1 MTNSYTPFRAESFS
15 ERRERRKKER
25 AERLARARDRRTRR
39 TARQISEGQTEQQT
53 VQPTVNPYI
62 PTAQQEQFEAS
73 QVTQR
78 PTALPFGVDTPTVY
92 APEAQRDVRGQPEFG
107 TFFGSG
113 LLENVAGG
121 ALRTLENL
129 QKGTETVGGTV
140 VGTIGALTPGD
151 FMGYEKN
158 LDNVIKERGD
168 RYGAWDLA
176 GQAQAH
182 AEAFRRTDMPSV
194 KMDII
199 PGKGLNLPGGASLN
213 EIDIGVKGAIEL
225 LPEAILTIATGGVSA
240 TGSLARRAAVGTAR
254 TLGADIP
261 IGAAKGIGSVGRR
274 VAGIPGQRA
283 RVKGS
288 PEAMK
293 RLERMRERTRSKRM
307 REYTTIGD
315 PAKTDAFLDKAHNP
329 EVRQIINSK
338 SPLAKGILTKA
349 VNLWNP
355 TILGDV
361 KDKLGRLLLYHTH
374 GYAAVDGATEAE
386 MGKFLNRLNQANK
399 HAVDAGEEEFFST
412 VGRNLAGKQLTNL
425 PETSFRVVGK
435 AEATAAKAA
444 GDSSLKVGMITGTS
458 FPEINKKVWTNVFEN
473 FFVNKGKVERGAVRN
488 SKESP
493 FLKGTTGRKLG
504 KEQLDENGFFIRY
517 AGGDRELDRMGT
529 YIRHYQD
536 QLEMAAENGRS
547 MGLDFGKKFE
557 GQFVNSI
564 YAPRRP
570 AGGPLFEQVDELNDN
585 VQTAIKS
592 PSSVGVQPRAQ
603 RKRQLDTDTLQELV
617 EEDFYEMLDPMAT
630 LREHQRDLYRAGID
644 KQLSNRMKVLAKD
657 KNYESV
663 VNVASAMASLG
674 GAVRAVRAGKKLQE
688 TRILKSGKSKG
699 ALRLGTADKLEEY
712 GFTSI
717 TDDLRELST
726 SKLTKAQRDKKLKK
740 LETTLKHEIK
750 IFDKRYPKPGEGNK
764 ETWGHIVKTY
774 KGLGFTDQSDINRI
788 LKAHN
793 LHEKHGWGGFIEH
806 QAEWLGQAGDWL
818 RSLRTGFDFGF
829 WLIQGI
835 PSLGLPAARF
845 AAGDLKQGQQMSAAW
860 GKSVRNGFDAFF
872 RPDRVV
878 KTLMENA
885 DISSEAVANG
895 LQLSRSSTDV
905 FNVLSST
912 TRLGGP
918 IGTGTDKYK
927 KILRR
932 FEGAFITPGDTIRL
946 EYYKVLRPMAE
957 ASGDPDAFRQL
968 ANVLNN
974 MTGALNPNMTGISK
988 TQQSIERGFLFFSPR
1003 YTRASLALLGSVFRG
1018 DLEGQVA
1025 RQSLAGMAGLG
1036 MATYVAYTKA
1046 MGEEAHLDPSDS
1058 RFMTIQIDDDR
1069 IGIGTFWT
1077 QFAKTTAKLLETA
1090 YDDDAQEAFGGDD
1103 WLRENPLI
1111 RFVRG
1116 RSAPG
1121 AGVFWDAAVG
1131 EDYLGRPIEGPL
1143 EWTKHIGLQSTPI
1156 WFEGGVISNPYR
1168 LGATGLATEFLGART
1183 RPLGASER
1191 RRDLRDSI
1199 AVEAYDKKYKDL
1211 NGLQRDRIKAGT
1223 APGMTEIEK
1232 DSLDE
1237 LDVVVMSER
1246 VEVGEE
1252 VDVAT
1257 EKYFNR
1263 LDDINGTWMRE
1274 IEAGMDFL
1282 NTNPDMDENIDLY
1295 TFRQRFL
1302 QSSNASRRTRM
1313 EDLNNPEGEF
1323 KVALDYFNNVRD
1335 EMGVENPE
1343 DVAYFEYIA
1352 EIIATNDF
1360 DLPMGFDF
1368 EERDKRIED
1377 FIDTWGTEIY
1387 GYVQERF
1394 QTGREI
1400 PDIVN
1405 EFWQTRKKFEYY
1417 WKDAE
1422 EQTLASMPGSD
1433 DLRIMYKEYKRST
1446 LNEKSELKE
1455 SFPRLKKFLAEL
1467 SRVKSSLR
1475 EQDQLLDAWLFRW
1488 GYTDTLSHPQ
1498 NELSP
1503 EGFDDARTYWRM
1515 PELTYNGRW
1524 KQIFGIESGI
1534 AL

>member
-15 ERRERRKKER
+15 ERRERRKKEF
-25 AERLARARDRRTRR
+25 AELLAAARNRRTRR

-53 VQPTVNPYI
+53 VQPTVNPFV
-62 PTAQQEQFEAS
+62 PSAQQEQFEAS

-92 APEAQRDVRGQPEFG
+92 APEAQREVRGQPEFG

-168 RYGAWDLA
+168 RYGFWDAA
-176 GQAQAH
+176 GQFQAL

-194 KMDII
+194 RMDVI

-307 REYTTIGD
+307 REYTKIGD
-315 PAKTDAFLDKAHNP
+315 PAKTDSYLDKVNAP
-329 EVRQIINSK
+329 EDSRVRQIINAR

-355 TILGDV
+355 TILAASAV
-361 KDKLGRLLLYHTH
+361 KDKLGRLLLYHGH

-412 VGRNLAGKQLTNL
+412 VGRNVGGKVQLTGL
-425 PETSFRVVGK
+425 PEIPFNVVNK
-435 AEATAAKAA
+435 AEVIA
-444 GDSSLKVGMITGTS
+444 DSNLHVGTITGTS
-458 FPEINKKVWTNVFEN
+458 FEGINGKVWTNVFEN

-570 AGGPLFEQVDELNDN
+570 AGGPLFEQVDKLNDN

-644 KQLSNRMKVLAKD
+644 KQLSNRMKVLSKD

-699 ALRLGTADKLEEY
+699 ALRIGTADKLEDY
-712 GFTSI
+712 GFGSI
-717 TDDLRELST
+717 TEDLRELST

-750 IFDKRYPKPGEGNK
+750 IFDKRYLKPGEGNK

-774 KGLGFTDQSDINRI
+774 KGLGFSDQSDINRI

-793 LHEKHGWGGFIEH
+793 LHEKGFIEH
-806 QAEWLGQAGDWL
+806 QAEWLGQAGDWI

-974 MTGALNPNMTGISK
+974 MTGALNPGMTGISK

-1036 MATYVAYTKA
+1036 MATYVGFTQAL
-1046 MGEEAHLDPSDS
+1046 GQEAHLDPSDS
-1058 RFMTIQIDDDR
+1058 KFMTVQIDDDR

-1077 QFAKTTAKLLETA
+1077 QFAKTTSRLLETA

-1143 EWTKHIGLQSTPI
+1143 DWTKHIGLQSTPI
-1156 WFEGGVISNPYR
+1156 WFEGGVISDPYR

-1223 APGMTEIEK
+1223 APGMTKTELE
-1232 DSLDE
+1232 SLIE
-1237 LDVVVMSER
+1237 LDAVVMSER

-1282 NTNPDMDENIDLY
+1282 NTNPDMDENIDLA

>member
-1 MTNSYTPFRAESFS
+1 MTNSYTPFRAESFR

-39 TARQISEGQTEQQT
+39 TARQISEGQAEQQT
-53 VQPTVNPYI
+53 VQPTVNPFV
-62 PTAQQEQFEAS
+62 PSAQQEQFEAS

-92 APEAQRDVRGQPEFG
+92 APEAQREVRGQPEFG

-182 AEAFRRTDMPSV
+182 AEAFRRTDMPSM

-307 REYTTIGD
+307 REYTKIGD
-315 PAKTDAFLDKAHNP
+315 PAKTDSYLDKVNAP
-329 EVRQIINSK
+329 EDSRVRQIINAR

-355 TILGDV
+355 TILGDA

-412 VGRNLAGKQLTNL
+412 VGRNVGGKVQLTGL
-425 PETSFRVVGK
+425 PEIPFNVVNK
-435 AEATAAKAA
+435 AEVIT
-444 GDSSLKVGMITGTS
+444 DSNLHVGTITGTS
-458 FPEINKKVWTNVFEN
+458 FEGINGKVWTNVFEN
-473 FFVNKGKVERGAVRN
+473 FFVNKGTVKRGAVRN

-504 KEQLDENGFFIRY
+504 KAQFDEDGFFIRY

-547 MGLDFGKKFE
+547 MGLDFGGKFE

-617 EEDFYEMLDPMAT
+617 EEDFYEMLDPLAT

-644 KQLSNRMKVLAKD
+644 KQLSKGMKVLSKD

-699 ALRLGTADKLEEY
+699 ALRIGTADKLEDY
-712 GFTSI
+712 GFGSI
-717 TDDLRELST
+717 TEDLRELST

-750 IFDKRYPKPGEGNK
+750 IFDKRYLKPGEGNK

-793 LHEKHGWGGFIEH
+793 LHEKHGWGGFVEQ
-806 QAEWLGQAGDWL
+806 QAEWVGQAGDWI

-918 IGTGTDKYK
+918 VGKVTDKYK
-927 KILRR
+927 EILKR

-974 MTGALNPNMTGISK
+974 MTGALNPGMTGISK

-1036 MATYVAYTKA
+1036 MATYVGFTQAL
-1046 MGEEAHLDPSDS
+1046 GQEAHLDPSDS
-1058 RFMTIQIDDDR
+1058 KFMTVQIDDDR

-1090 YDDDAQEAFGGDD
+1090 YDDDAQEAFGGDN

-1143 EWTKHIGLQSTPI
+1143 DWTKHIGLQSTPI
-1156 WFEGGVISNPYR
+1156 WFEGGVISDPYR

-1223 APGMTEIEK
+1223 APGMTETELE
-1232 DSLDE
+1232 SLIE
-1237 LDVVVMSER
+1237 LDAVVMSER

-1263 LDDINGTWMRE
+1263 LDDINNTWMKE
-1274 IEAGMDFL
+1274 IKAGMDFL
-1282 NTNPDMDENIDLY
+1282 NTNPDMDENIDLA

-1455 SFPRLKKFLAEL
+1455 TFPRLKKFLTEL

>member
-1 MTNSYTPFRAESFS
+1 
-15 ERRERRKKER
+15 
-25 AERLARARDRRTRR
+25 
-39 TARQISEGQTEQQT
+39 
-53 VQPTVNPYI
+53 
-62 PTAQQEQFEAS
+62 
-73 QVTQR
+73 
-78 PTALPFGVDTPTVY
+78 
-92 APEAQRDVRGQPEFG
+92 
-107 TFFGSG
+107 
-113 LLENVAGG
+113 
-121 ALRTLENL
+121 
-129 QKGTETVGGTV
+129 
-140 VGTIGALTPGD
+140 
-151 FMGYEKN
+151 
-158 LDNVIKERGD
+158 
-168 RYGAWDLA
+168 
-176 GQAQAH
+176 
-182 AEAFRRTDMPSV
+182 
-194 KMDII
+194 
-199 PGKGLNLPGGASLN
+199 
-213 EIDIGVKGAIEL
+213 
-225 LPEAILTIATGGVSA
+225 
-240 TGSLARRAAVGTAR
+240 
-254 TLGADIP
+254 
-261 IGAAKGIGSVGRR
+261 
-274 VAGIPGQRA
+274 
-283 RVKGS
+283 
-288 PEAMK
+288 
-293 RLERMRERTRSKRM
+293 
-307 REYTTIGD
+307 
-315 PAKTDAFLDKAHNP
+315 
-329 EVRQIINSK
+329 
-338 SPLAKGILTKA
+338 
-349 VNLWNP
+349 
-355 TILGDV
+355 
-361 KDKLGRLLLYHTH
+361 
-374 GYAAVDGATEAE
+374 
-386 MGKFLNRLNQANK
+386 
-399 HAVDAGEEEFFST
+399 
-412 VGRNLAGKQLTNL
+412 
-425 PETSFRVVGK
+425 
-435 AEATAAKAA
+435 
-444 GDSSLKVGMITGTS
+444 
-458 FPEINKKVWTNVFEN
+458 
-473 FFVNKGKVERGAVRN
+473 
-488 SKESP
+488 
-493 FLKGTTGRKLG
+493 
-504 KEQLDENGFFIRY
+504 
-517 AGGDRELDRMGT
+517 MGT

-547 MGLDFGKKFE
+547 MGLDFGGKFE

-617 EEDFYEMLDPMAT
+617 EDDFYEMLDPLAT

-644 KQLSNRMKVLAKD
+644 KQLSNRMKVLSKD

-699 ALRLGTADKLEEY
+699 ALRIGTADKLEDY
-712 GFTSI
+712 GFGSI
-717 TDDLRELST
+717 TEDLRELST

-750 IFDKRYPKPGEGNK
+750 IFDKRYLKPGEGNK

-774 KGLGFTDQSDINRI
+774 KGLGFTNQSDINRI

-793 LHEKHGWGGFIEH
+793 LHEKHGWGGFIEQ
-806 QAEWLGQAGDWL
+806 QAEWVGQAGDWI

-918 IGTGTDKYK
+918 VGKVTDKYK
-927 KILRR
+927 EILKR

-1036 MATYVAYTKA
+1036 MATYVGFTQAL
-1046 MGEEAHLDPSDS
+1046 GQEAHLDPSDS
-1058 RFMTIQIDDDR
+1058 KFMTVQIDDDR

-1077 QFAKTTAKLLETA
+1077 QFAKTTSRLLETA

-1143 EWTKHIGLQSTPI
+1143 DWTKHIGLQSTPI
-1156 WFEGGVISNPYR
+1156 WFEGGVISDPYR

-1223 APGMTEIEK
+1223 APGMTETELE
-1232 DSLDE
+1232 SLIE
-1237 LDVVVMSER
+1237 LDAVVMSER

-1263 LDDINGTWMRE
+1263 LDDINNTWMKE
-1274 IEAGMDFL
+1274 IKAGMDFL
-1282 NTNPDMDENIDLY
+1282 NTNPDMDENIDLA

-1455 SFPRLKKFLAEL
+1455 TFPRLKKFLTEL

>member
-1 MTNSYTPFRAESFS
+1 LTNSYTPFRAESFR

-557 GQFVNSI
+557 GQFANSI

-1360 DLPMGFDF
+1360 DLPIGFDF